1 MFPSK
6 SLLASIGLF
15 LALSAAEASQL
26 PDYQV
31 TGDALFNL
39 SPPDRLSLSRF
50 GSIPLADARFGS
62 VSFAASGT
70 PSPSLVAGAEIGP
83 STTPIIF
90 GRRAGF
96 LTYFFE
102 ILGPSGAVPV
112 LIDVA
117 GGATAFAS
125 PGASFAVESRWD
137 LLDSGASLAG
147 DDIRSGQLSGNF
159 NESFD
164 RTVILTLATNHVYS
178 VFMLAD
184 AGAAATLLGSHATAN
199 AFVDPVFSLAPGVDP
214 LAYSFDFSEGIGN
227 SSLVPEPGTLVLLIA
242 GVLFLGLLRLRM
254 IA

>member
-1 MFPSK
+1 MERLQSK
-6 SLLASIGLF
+6 YSI
-15 LALSAAEASQL
+15 
-26 PDYQV
+26 D
-31 TGDALFNL
+31 
-39 SPPDRLSLSRF
+39 
-50 GSIPLADARFGS
+50 
-62 VSFAASGT
+62 
-70 PSPSLVAGAEIGP
+70 
-83 STTPIIF
+83 
-90 GRRAGF
+90 
-96 LTYFFE
+96 
-102 ILGPSGAVPV
+102 
-112 LIDVA
+112 
-117 GGATAFAS
+117 
-125 PGASFAVESRWD
+125 
-137 LLDSGASLAG
+137 
-147 DDIRSGQLSGNF
+147 F